1 MTEFEASPAAVSLEC
16 STAYGR
22 ALVQQHLQDFDLV
35 FSAGPYCRSA
45 FHLRRLFNQSQAFP
59 FDWWVTPASSLL
71 RMLHP
76 NYRFDLTAA
85 DVHLTKAAQVVF
97 NSRDLILHLHDFERT
112 ADGVIS
118 FEDLDRQLISINAK
132 YCFLFDRL
140 RLRLRESRRCLVV
153 FEELLPAHALE
164 SHRQRTACPP
174 LSYPDLSSAYATNLT
189 KLLRGAYRV
198 EPTLVCFGF
207 GAPAIIREPDFI
219 RITAPNLA
227 SPFDDLAEPWQRPWA
242 TYDLLIN
249 LLCALCCD
257 QLARG
262 L

>member
-112 ADGVIS
+112 ADGAITLAQ
-118 FEDLDRQLISINAK
+118 LDAQLEGINAK
-132 YCFLFDRL
+132 YVFLFDRL
-140 RLRLRESRRCLVV
+140 RSRLHQAKRCLLI
-153 FEELLPAHALE
+153 FEGFFDARDLE
-164 SHRQRTACPP
+164 AHRQRTLCPD
-174 LSYPDLSSAYATNLT
+174 LIYPDLSSAYPAELVE
-189 KLLRGAYRV
+189 LLRDAYHV
-198 EPTLVCFGF
+198 EPTLVSFGF
-207 GAPAIIREPDFI
+207 GAPAIERKPHLLTINVPHL
-219 RITAPNLA
+219 P
-227 SPFDDLAEPWQRPWA
+227 SSFDDEAEPWQRPCA
-242 TYDLLIN
+242 SYDLLVAM
-249 LLCALCCD
+249 LCA
-257 QLARG
+257 AFAA
-262 L
+262 